1 MLNKTFNLQ
10 NLASGRS
17 IGLLAALV
25 ALIAVFA
32 ATNRYFFTLETALVI
47 LADMPSLVVIA
58 IGMTYVL
65 IIGEI
70 DLSVG
75 SVLALSGAVI
85 AVAIGEGGVPIAL
98 SVPLGLATGLGCGV
112 ITGALT
118 VGWRL
123 PSFIVSLGMLEIAR
137 GGAYIITDSRTQ
149 YLGYHLSFLSTPII
163 GPVSSAIVM
172 MVVLVV
178 LAQLILDH
186 SVFGRKMIGIGTN
199 ETAMRLAGIDPGPIK
214 LWVFA
219 LLGLLSGLAGLMQL
233 SRLEAADPNAGLG
246 VELQAIA
253 AVVIG
258 GTSLSGG
265 RGSVVNSFIGVI
277 IIAVLEAGL
286 AQSGASEPLK
296 RIATGS
302 VILLAV
308 LLDQSGRV
316 KRP

>member
-1 MLNKTFNLQ
+1 MLNKTFGLTRW
-10 NLASGRS
+10 ASGRS
-17 IGLLAALV
+17 IGLLGALA
-25 ALIAVFA
+25 ALIAFFA
-32 ATNRYFFTLETALVI
+32 ATNQYFFTLETALVI
-47 LADMPSLVVIA
+47 LGDMPSLVVIA

-75 SVLALSGAVI
+75 SVLALSGAI
-85 AVAIGEGGVPIAL
+85 MAVAVTAWGWPVELA
-98 SVPLGLATGLGCGV
+98 VPLGLVAGLGCGL

-149 YLGYHLSFLSTPII
+149 YLGDHLSWLSAPII
-163 GPVSSAIVM
+163 GAASSSMVI
-172 MVVLVV
+172 MVVLVI
-178 LAQLILDH
+178 LAQIILDH

-219 LLGLLSGLAGLMQL
+219 VLGFLSGLAGLMQL

-265 RGSVVNSFIGVI
+265 RGSVANSFIGVI

-286 AQSGASEPLK
+286 AQSGVSEPLK
-296 RIATGS
+296 RIATGG

-308 LLDQSGRV
+308 ILDQFRRG
-316 KRP
+316 K